1 MFREYDRGRSGHK
14 LIIEYRRIKQ
24 RYLHYLCL
32 YALFTINKGAHFV
45 FGFTQIV
52 CDTDVDDFLEGFL
65 DELATPYKTINDC
78 IDAANKKVLEDSNNT
93 EELSYYRRG
102 DGNQY
107 LH

>member
-1 MFREYDRGRSGHK
+1 MQRKKYAEAGRTENFCISAEKHENVFREYDRGRSGHK

-52 CDTDVDDFLEGFL
+52 CDTDVDDFLEGF
-65 DELATPYKTINDC
+65 
-78 IDAANKKVLEDSNNT
+78 
-93 EELSYYRRG
+93 
-102 DGNQY
+102 
-107 LH
+107 

>member
-32 YALFTINKGAHFV
+32 YALFTINNIKEG
-45 FGFTQIV
+45 GRNYEIV
-52 CDTDVDDFLEGFL
+52 YDTDVEDFLEGFL

-78 IDAANKKVLEDSNNT
+78 IDAANRKVLEDSNNT